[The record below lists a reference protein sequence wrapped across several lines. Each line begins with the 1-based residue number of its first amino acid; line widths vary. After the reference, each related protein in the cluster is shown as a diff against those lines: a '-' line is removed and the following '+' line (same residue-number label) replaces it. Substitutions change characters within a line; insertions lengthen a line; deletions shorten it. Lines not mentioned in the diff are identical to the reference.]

1 MLLAMIPRI
10 RYQSYRL
17 PLQEMSSF
25 SKKLDGPRMLLKR
38 DDGRGL
44 ALESNK
50 SRKLEFLMADARVK
64 GADTAI
70 TIL

>member
-1 MLLAMIPRI
+1 
-10 RYQSYRL
+10 
-17 PLQEMSSF
+17 
-25 SKKLDGPRMLLKR
+25 MLLKR